1 MMPLRKAE
9 REAAARRFK
18 LKMFR
23 HSLQICKS
31 MKRSAKY
38 TGSMFQNM
46 ENCLPHV
53 IFITVCQI
61 HPDRTED

>member
-9 REAAARRFK
+9 REAAARRLK

-31 MKRSAKY
+31 MKRSVKY

-46 ENCLPHV
+46 ENCLPH
-53 IFITVCQI
+53 IILAL
-61 HPDRTED
+61 D